1 MNTKLE
7 IDLTCTQDF
16 SLSKNICQGKE
27 YPSDPLPIEAQL
39 AWQQTL
45 SLPKTAAALL
55 PSTDIPISE
64 FLKMDLPKVSS
75 GFIMYKA
82 RKWFSVEEPNINIE
96 DLKVRPVPNEAFL
109 QALDSAF
116 GQSWFDGARS
126 IIDQQKGD
134 DKERL
139 PLWILTFWKKMQHA
153 IRAHA
158 AWARSGG
165 WLARQLPQ
173 HEEQGLTTCASQLL
187 ESLGWD
193 KQLTCLRSTVTMST
207 LQPFL
212 STAWL
217 STDQIDMMVEWL
229 NVHGQEYYPAVA
241 SKIFIAPLIL
251 ASALSTCGQLAD
263 FKNGNLLYFEKVIKD
278 KQIEKLYFPIN
289 LSGNH
294 WIAGCIDFS
303 KAVVSFGA

>member
-1 MNTKLE
+1 MDTKLE
-7 IDLTCTQDF
+7 IDLTCTPEF
-16 SLSKNICQGKE
+16 SLSKNIGQGKQ
-27 YPSDPLPIEAQL
+27 YPSDPLPIEVQL
-39 AWQQTL
+39 ARQQVL
-45 SLPKTAAALL
+45 ALPKTAAALL
-55 PSTDIPISE
+55 PSADIPISE
-64 FLKMDLPKVSS
+64 FSKMDLPQVTS

-82 RKWFSVEEPNINIE
+82 RKWFSVEEPNVNIE
-96 DLKVRPVPNEAFL
+96 DLRLRPVPNEAFL
-109 QALDSAF
+109 QALDAAF

-139 PLWILTFWKKMQHA
+139 PLWILTFWKKMLHA

-158 AWARSGG
+158 AWTRSSS
-165 WLARQLPQ
+165 WLARQQPQ
-173 HEEQGLTTCASQLL
+173 DEDQGPIHASQLL

-193 KQLTCLRSTVTMST
+193 KQLTCLRSTVTTSM

-229 NVHGQEYYPAVA
+229 NVHGQECYPAVA
-241 SKIFIAPLIL
+241 ASKILVVPLIF
-251 ASALSTCGQLAD
+251 ASALSACSQLVD
-263 FKNGNLLYFEKVIKD
+263 FKSGNLLYFEKVIKD
-278 KQIEKLYFPIN
+278 KEIEKLYFPIN

-303 KAVVSFGA
+303 KAAVSFGV